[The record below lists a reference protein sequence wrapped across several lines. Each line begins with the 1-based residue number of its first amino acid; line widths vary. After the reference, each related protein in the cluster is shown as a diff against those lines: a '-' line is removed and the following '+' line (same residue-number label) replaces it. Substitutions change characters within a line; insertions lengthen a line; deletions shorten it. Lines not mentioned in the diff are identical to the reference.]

1 MEKLDL
7 SSQSRS
13 IQEAYD
19 KVVRGTPGTSYVV
32 YSVNKLL
39 TVEVSATGDGSLEE
53 FVENFSD
60 GQVQF
65 GLARVSVPGSDVFK
79 NLLIGWCPDN
89 APTKSRL
96 SFASNFAEVARV
108 LSGYH
113 VQITA
118 RDQDDLD
125 VDDFMARVRAAAGAG
140 YSNSGSSA
148 KPVSAP
154 KPVAPKPSVA
164 KPSVAKPTFVPKSTG
179 KPVGAGTSGPKPIV
193 PKPAAAKPAPK
204 PAAQDDDGWGDAKEI
219 EERDFETQ
227 PLESVPSA
235 YKPTKVDINELRKQK
250 SDTISSQPKKSS
262 INDSDSGHDAGSK
275 PLSERMKSYQANE
288 DGRLSSLPK
297 PKVSHSV
304 ASRYNPTE
312 LKGSAPAF
320 GSKPTFGSPVIN
332 KNDKL
337 VGGVSR
343 NFAVEGGKTPAQ
355 LWAERK
361 GQKSVSPEPT
371 KLEERFAKTSIDDS
385 VEEPQ
390 LYKPSA
396 AKKEEE
402 PEEEDEEE
410 EEEEEKGKEK
420 EEEKEEV
427 QEPPAAPAR
436 SLPPAP
442 ARNLPPAPA
451 RNLPPPPVRNVPVQQ
466 EPEEPEQEEEPE
478 EAQEERP
485 SLPARNLPPPP
496 QHETA
501 APSLPARS
509 QSEPGP
515 EPEPEPEASTAKG
528 ATAVAEYD
536 YEKEE
541 DNELG
546 FKEGDLIVEI
556 DFVDTEWWSGKHSKT
571 GEVGLFPATYVK
583 RQDEAETGAEKS
595 GAESGE
601 AANSGASAVAEYKY
615 EKDEDNEI
623 GFDEGDLIVE
633 IEFVDE
639 DWWSGKHSVTGEV
652 GLFPANYVTL
662 KE

>member
-164 KPSVAKPTFVPKSTG
+164 KPSVAKPSFVPKSTG

-193 PKPAAAKPAPK
+193 PKPAAAKPASK
-204 PAAQDDDGWGDAKEI
+204 PAAKDDDGWGDAKEI

-509 QSEPGP
+509 QSEP
-515 EPEPEPEASTAKG
+515 EPEPEASTAKG

-595 GAESGE
+595 GAESGG